1 MVGLLDLVG
10 VLAEFGADALVLSEP
25 VELEDLRL
33 ASSVSLRFLTEVAS
47 SVEWVEDWWEAEDL
61 VDNEPT
67 ESTRCLLRSFI
78 IC

>member
-47 SVEWVEDWWEAEDL
+47 SVE
-61 VDNEPT
+61 
-67 ESTRCLLRSFI
+67 
-78 IC
+78 